1 MPTYKTLQLYILR
14 DLAKTFALSALA
26 LTGVIGLG
34 GGVMN
39 MIEIGDATPGQAL
52 TMIGVILPVAA
63 ALTLPVAA
71 LFAATS
77 TYGRMSGDNEFVAC
91 RASGINIIVLF
102 LPTLVVSVISG
113 AATFVLFNFFIPGL
127 LHNLD
132 DLVGGDIAK
141 NFEQRLA
148 RPRGLSLGRGLRV
161 RADHVTA
168 DGETNRIV
176 LTGVTF
182 VEVGDDRW
190 SRVGTAKRVV
200 LDISRDDKG
209 GTISGTLYDLSYYE
223 AKSELAF
230 LEAGVEVIPPNRFEL
245 ALSANI
251 KFLNLGELYDYRRR
265 PEEWHEVVE
274 KTDRLRLAV
283 GRRII
288 LDDVLEDW
296 RADHELTF
304 TDGGRTCTITAASG
318 GQNLAG
324 DVELLDATVVITTP
338 NGSRR
343 TWRAERAMFD
353 ITRGN
358 DDHDRQLQIELF
370 DARLDGT
377 GENARKPRTSLDPL
391 PIREELIELIA
402 MLSQSELLS
411 EARVSDSDPL
421 IARRRGE
428 VRDARG
434 ETLRRITG
442 VIHER
447 FAFTFSV
454 FVLVVLGA
462 ALGIIF
468 RGGHVVVAFMISFVP
483 ALVVIV
489 GIVTGKQLA
498 HNATTHS
505 LGIAVIW
512 SGIVLVAMIDAWT
525 LTRVLRR

>member
-1 MPTYKTLQLYILR
+1 MPIYKTLQLYILW
-14 DLAKTFALSALA
+14 DLVKTFALTALA

-52 TMIGVILPVAA
+52 KMIGVILPVAA

-77 TYGRMSGDNEFVAC
+77 TYGRMSGNNEFVAC
-91 RASGINIIVLF
+91 RASGINIIVLL
-102 LPTLVVSVISG
+102 LPTVLVSVVSG

-132 DLVGGDIAK
+132 NLVGGDIAK

-148 RPRGLSLGRGLRV
+148 RPRGLALGRLRV

-176 LTGVTF
+176 LHGVTF

-200 LDISRDDKG
+200 LEISRDEQG
-209 GTISGTLYDLSYYE
+209 GTVSGTLYDLSYYE
-223 AKSELAF
+223 AKNELAF

-251 KFLNLGELYDYRRR
+251 KFLNLGELYYYRQR
-265 PEEWHEVVE
+265 PQEWHEVVE

-296 RADHELTF
+296 RRDDELTF

-324 DVELLDATVVITTP
+324 DVELLGATVTITTP
-338 NGSRR
+338 HGSAR

-353 ITRGN
+353 IARGN
-358 DDHDRQLQIELF
+358 DDHGRRLQIELF

-377 GENARKPRTSLDPL
+377 GENARKTRTALDPVAI
-391 PIREELIELIA
+391 PEELIERIA
-402 MLSQSELLS
+402 MLSERELLS
-411 EARVSDSDPL
+411 ATVAPDSDPL

-428 VRDARG
+428 VREARG

-442 VIHER
+442 VLHER

-468 RGGHVVVAFMISFVP
+468 RGGHVVVAFLISFVP
-483 ALVVIV
+483 ALVVII
-489 GIVTGKQLA
+489 GIVAGKQLV

-505 LGIAVIW
+505 LGIAVVW
-512 SGIVLVAMIDAWT
+512 SGIVFVALIDVWT